1 MLFGLLGGFLHRGEA
16 LEVIS
21 TISHFTVFGL
31 YLTCMTDSPA

>member
-21 TISHFTVFGL
+21 TISLLTVLVFIL
-31 YLTCMTDSPA
+31 RV